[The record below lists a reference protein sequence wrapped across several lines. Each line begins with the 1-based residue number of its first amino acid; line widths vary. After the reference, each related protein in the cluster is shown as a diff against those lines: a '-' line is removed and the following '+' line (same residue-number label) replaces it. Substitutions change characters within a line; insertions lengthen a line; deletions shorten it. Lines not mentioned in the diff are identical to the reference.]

1 MDNEN
6 CDSYNMIQDSF
17 NNNDIQHRVVTE
29 ENQPIIENNRN
40 KINSDTLVKILKC
53 VIDIIVGI
61 FKCIINSKKQNKE
74 E

>member
-6 CDSYNMIQDSF
+6 CDSHNMIQDSF
-17 NNNDIQHRVVTE
+17 NNSDIQHHVVTE
-29 ENQPIIENNRN
+29 ENQPIIENNQN

>member
-6 CDSYNMIQDSF
+6 YDSHNTIQDSF
-17 NNNDIQHRVVTE
+17 NNDDIQHHVVTE
-29 ENQPIIENNRN
+29 ENQPIIENNQN

>member
-6 CDSYNMIQDSF
+6 CDSHNMMQDSF
-17 NNNDIQHRVVTE
+17 NNSDIQHHVVTE
-29 ENQPIIENNRN
+29 ENQPIIENNQN

>member
-6 CDSYNMIQDSF
+6 CDSHNMMQDSL
-17 NNNDIQHRVVTE
+17 NNNDIQHHVVTE
-29 ENQPIIENNRN
+29 ENQPIIENNQN

>member
-6 CDSYNMIQDSF
+6 CDLHNMIQDSF
-17 NNNDIQHRVVTE
+17 DNNGIQHHVVTE
-29 ENQPIIENNRN
+29 ENQPIIENNQN

>member
-6 CDSYNMIQDSF
+6 CDSHNMIQDSF
-17 NNNDIQHRVVTE
+17 NNSDSQHHVVTE
-29 ENQPIIENNRN
+29 ENQPIIENNQN